1 MDKNSTWLKK
11 FLFNLNARTFFL
23 FWFQQ
28 KCHKSA
34 LYRMTKF
41 WLGQMPKNQLR
52 LLAKIQLELQNKNAN
67 ESETKHERDG
77 MNASVQIGYG
87 RAFSFLL
94 REISCL
100 VKVVM
105 AMTHDILSSAV
116 GTKHLSGY
124 GEHGGGGDL
133 AKIHEGG
140 EDLAKVHGRW
150 KEPYLVPGTMVRVF
164 SLCWQVKRARR

>member
-1 MDKNSTWLKK
+1 
-11 FLFNLNARTFFL
+11 
-23 FWFQQ
+23 
-28 KCHKSA
+28 
-34 LYRMTKF
+34 MTKF

-133 AKIHEGG
+133 GIVG
-140 EDLAKVHGRW
+140 W
-150 KEPYLVPGTMVRVF
+150 RVEF
-164 SLCWQVKRARR
+164 DEEYEKYEKCTSRPSCLLWSFESK